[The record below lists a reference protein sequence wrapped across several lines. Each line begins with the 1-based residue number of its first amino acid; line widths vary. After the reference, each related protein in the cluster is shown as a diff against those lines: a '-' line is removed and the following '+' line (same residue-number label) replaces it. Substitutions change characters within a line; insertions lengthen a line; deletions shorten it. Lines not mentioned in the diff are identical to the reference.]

1 MRSRPKSQRPHIT
14 GVLAMSADGKIAD
27 AQRSAARFPSAAD
40 KAHLENQIAQA
51 DATLFGAGTL
61 RAYGTTL
68 PVTNLD
74 LIAARQQRQQFDQ
87 PVQIVC
93 SATGK
98 LDRQWRFFQQPIP
111 RWLITTSA
119 GLLTWQS
126 SQPAIAQ
133 TISAPDPPDLFD
145 QILVTECPFDWS
157 ALMQSLR
164 AGQSTL
170 TPKNYSPPIHRPI
183 HRLVVMGGGALMADL
198 LAHHLIDDLYITV
211 CPLIIGGT
219 AAPTPVDGLGFTLPN
234 TPRLKLKS
242 ARTEGDEVFLHYITT
257 KIAPVLNEQNGGN

>member
-1 MRSRPKSQRPHIT
+1 
-14 GVLAMSADGKIAD
+14 MSADGKIAD
-27 AQRSAARFPSAAD
+27 AHRSAARFPSAAD
-40 KAHLENQIAQA
+40 KAHLEKQIAQA

-68 PVTNLD
+68 PITNPD
-74 LIAARQQRQQFDQ
+74 LITGRQQRQQFDQ

-133 TISAPDPPDLFD
+133 TISALDPTDLPDLFD

-164 AGQSTL
+164 TGQSTL
-170 TPKNYSPPIHRPI
+170 TQKPYSPPIHRSIDRPI
-183 HRLVVMGGGALMADL
+183 DRLVVMGGGTLMADL
-198 LAHHLIDDLYITV
+198 LAHSLIDELYITV

-257 KIAPVLNEQNGGN
+257 KIAPVLSDQNGGN

>member
-1 MRSRPKSQRPHIT
+1 
-14 GVLAMSADGKIAD
+14 MSADGKIAD
-27 AQRSAARFPSAAD
+27 AQRLAARFPSAAD
-40 KAHLENQIAQA
+40 KDHLERQIAQA

-68 PVTNLD
+68 PVTNPE
-74 LIAARQQRQQFDQ
+74 LIADRQQRQQPCQ

-119 GLLTWQS
+119 GLLAWQS
-126 SQPAIAQ
+126 SQIAVAQ
-133 TISAPDPPDLFD
+133 TMNAPELFD
-145 QILVTECPFDWS
+145 QMLVSECPFDWS

-164 AGQSTL
+164 AGPSTL
-170 TPKNYSPPIHRPI
+170 TQKPYSLPIQ
-183 HRLVVMGGGALMADL
+183 RLVVMGGGALMADL
-198 LAHHLIDDLYITV
+198 LAHHLIDELYITV

-234 TPRLKLKS
+234 TPRLRLKS
-242 ARTEGDEVFLHYITT
+242 ARTEGNEVFLHYIIT
-257 KIAPVLNEQNGGN
+257 KIAPALI

>member
-1 MRSRPKSQRPHIT
+1 MRSLPKSQKPHIV
-14 GVLAMSADGKIAD
+14 GILAMSVDGKIAD
-27 AQRSAARFPSAAD
+27 AQRSAARFPSSAD
-40 KAHLENQIAQA
+40 KAHLEIQIAQA

-68 PVTNLD
+68 PVTNPD
-74 LIAARQQRQQFDQ
+74 LIADRQQRQQFDQ

-93 SATGK
+93 SATGR

-111 RWLITTSA
+111 RWLITTPA

-126 SQPAIAQ
+126 GQTATAQ
-133 TISAPDPPDLFD
+133 TVNAPDLEPDLPNLFE
-145 QILVTECPFDWS
+145 QVLVTECPFDWL

-164 AGQSTL
+164 AGQSAL
-170 TPKNYSPPIHRPI
+170 IEPPSSRSI

-198 LAHHLIDDLYITV
+198 LAHNLIDELYITV
-211 CPLIIGGT
+211 CPLLIGGV

-234 TPRLKLKS
+234 TPQLKLKS
-242 ARTEGDEVFLHYITT
+242 AIARGDEVFLHY
-257 KIAPVLNEQNGGN
+257 AVSEFGG